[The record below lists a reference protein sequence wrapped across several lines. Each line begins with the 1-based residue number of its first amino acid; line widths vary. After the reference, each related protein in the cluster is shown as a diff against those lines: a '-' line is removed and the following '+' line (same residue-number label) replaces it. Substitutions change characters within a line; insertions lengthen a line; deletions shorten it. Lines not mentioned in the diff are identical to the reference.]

1 MNWQSAI
8 LIATLFLAVGFTTVR
23 SIARAR
29 LWILI
34 LVGLPTLY
42 FSLRWAAYRTAWG
55 EWIFGAGTA
64 SLVLLGWWIML
75 GRNLPPPNEENIR
88 VWTEEDP
95 F

>member
-1 MNWQSAI
+1 VNWQNAL
-8 LIATLFLAVGFTTVR
+8 LIALLFLAVGFTIAR

-29 LWILI
+29 LWILL

-42 FSLRWAAYRTAWG
+42 FSLRWAAYRAAWG
-55 EWIFGAGTA
+55 EWFFGVGMT
-64 SLVLLGWWIML
+64 SMVLLVWWIAL
-75 GRNLPPPNEENIR
+75 GRKLPPPNEENIR